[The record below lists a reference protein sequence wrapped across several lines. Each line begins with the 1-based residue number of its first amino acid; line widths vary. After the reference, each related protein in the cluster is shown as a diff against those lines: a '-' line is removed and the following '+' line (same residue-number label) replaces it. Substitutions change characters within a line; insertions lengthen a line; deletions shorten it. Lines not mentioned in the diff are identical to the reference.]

1 MEINGEC
8 DEIRGQ
14 DREGNTGKGNERNDK
29 RIKVEKERKE
39 NEQSETQKED
49 ERWRVRRKD

>member
-8 DEIRGQ
+8 DEIWGQ
-14 DREGNTGKGNERNDK
+14 DRKGNTRKGNERNDK

-39 NEQSETQKED
+39 TGHTEGKTRDGESEGKA
-49 ERWRVRRKD
+49 ER